1 MKIAKIDCPVHTL
14 DNRLLLPAGKELTSE
29 ALDEL
34 IATNKDTP
42 YQVLSF
48 LEYGTVYQDILR
60 LIQRP
65 PYLVIF
71 DELKKALVLN
81 LMKKIS
87 FISPI
92 LESLGLFEERDF
104 YTYRHSLVVFAMS
117 TIMARDLLEKSEEWI
132 MEILAG
138 TIHDLGKI
146 CVPPK
151 ILKKDD
157 PLTAAEKR
165 ILEHH
170 TLAGFVLLCYYL
182 KNRRS
187 FAAQVAKEHHERGD
201 GSGYPLGI
209 SLRDRMVE
217 IIAACDVYDAL
228 LSPRPY
234 RPTQYDN
241 RTALEEI
248 SEMAKEGKLS
258 WEVVQTLVSHNRK
271 DRPHFR
277 ECVVSTEKRGTPPAN
292 NLYGVIVKRDPKEEI
307 KCHNCHG
314 SCIKRESY
322 KEGVEYIS
330 YKCSSCGK
338 EFDKDDLLNIEMNK
352 YYET

>member
-1 MKIAKIDCPVHTL
+1 MKIAKLDCPVHTL

-34 IATNKDTP
+34 IATNKDTSYKTLP
-42 YQVLSF
+42 F
-48 LEYGTVYQDILR
+48 LEYGAVYQDILR
-60 LIQRP
+60 LIEKP
-65 PYLVIF
+65 PYHVIF
-71 DELKKALVLN
+71 NEPRRTLALN

-92 LESLGLFEERDF
+92 LEFLDLFEERDF
-104 YTYRHSLVVFAMS
+104 YTYRHSLAVFAMS
-117 TIMARDLLEKSEEWI
+117 TIMARDLLEKSEDWTI
-132 MEILAG
+132 KVMAG
-138 TIHDLGKI
+138 TMHDLGKI
-146 CVPPK
+146 CVPIK
-151 ILKKDD
+151 VLEKDK

-165 ILEHH
+165 ILKHH

-182 KNRRS
+182 KDRQS
-187 FAAQVAKEHHERGD
+187 FAAWIAKEHHERRD

-209 SLRDRMVE
+209 SLSDRMVE

-234 RPTQYDN
+234 RPTPYDN

-248 SEMAKEGKLS
+248 IEMAKEGKLS
-258 WEVVQTLVSHNRK
+258 WEVVQTLVSNNRK
-271 DRPHFR
+271 DRPHFQ
-277 ECVVSTEKRGTPPAN
+277 ECVVSTEKRGTPPED
-292 NLYGVIVKRDPKEEI
+292 NLYGVIVKRDLKEEI
-307 KCHNCHG
+307 KCPNCHG
-314 SCIKRESY
+314 SCIKRETY
-322 KEGVEYIS
+322 KEDVEYIS
-330 YKCSSCGK
+330 YECSSCGK

>member
-1 MKIAKIDCPVHTL
+1 MNTAKLDCPVHTL
-14 DNRLLLPAGKELTSE
+14 DDRLLLSAGKELTSE

-34 IATNKDTP
+34 IATNKDTS
-42 YQVLSF
+42 YQALSF

-60 LIQRP
+60 LIQKP
-65 PYLVIF
+65 PYHVIF
-71 DELKKALVLN
+71 DELKKTLALN
-81 LMKKIS
+81 LMEKIS
-87 FISPI
+87 FIPPI
-92 LESLGLFEERDF
+92 LESLDLFEERDF

-117 TIMARDLLEKSEEWI
+117 TIMARDLLEKSEDWI
-132 MEILAG
+132 MEIMAG

-146 CVPPK
+146 SIPIK

-157 PLTAAEKR
+157 PLTGAEKR

-182 KNRRS
+182 KDRRS
-187 FAAQVAKEHHERGD
+187 FAAQVAKEHHERRD

-228 LSPRPY
+228 LSPRPF
-234 RPTQYDN
+234 RPTPYDN

-248 SEMAKEGKLS
+248 TEMAKMGKLS
-258 WEVVQTLVSHNRK
+258 LEVVQTLVSHNRK

-277 ECVVSTEKRGTPPAN
+277 ECKVSTEKRGIPPED

-307 KCHNCHG
+307 KCPNCHG
-314 SCIKRESY
+314 SCIKREIP
-322 KEGVEYIS
+322 KEDVEYIS
-330 YKCSSCGK
+330 YECSNCGK
-338 EFDKDDLLNIEMNK
+338 EFDKDDLLNIEMGK
-352 YYET
+352 HFET